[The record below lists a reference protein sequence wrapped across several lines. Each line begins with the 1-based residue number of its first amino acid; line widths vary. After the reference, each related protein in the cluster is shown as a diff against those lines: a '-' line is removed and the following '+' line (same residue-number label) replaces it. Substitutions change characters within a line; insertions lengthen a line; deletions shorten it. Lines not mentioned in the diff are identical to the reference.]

1 LASQDYYLLVEQR
14 LATVRRWAV
23 PRFLVVQVREMPRD
37 QRRGAAVVN
46 YCYHKVEEP
55 VAADQE
61 EVGRSWFLVAAEQEV
76 GLPRLQAVVVN
87 PSCQLVAVVPMY
99 YCQHPLC
106 PLDSN
111 LPVSL
116 AVVLDAANLPQWPT
130 QEHFRLSFCL
140 DCGRAKLSQPK

>member
-1 LASQDYYLLVEQR
+1 
-14 LATVRRWAV
+14 
-23 PRFLVVQVREMPRD
+23 MPRD

-46 YCYHKVEEP
+46 YCYHRVEEP
-55 VAADQE
+55 VAAEQE

-76 GLPRLQAVVVN
+76 GFPNHRVAAEQEVGFPRFLAVVVN

-116 AVVLDAANLPQWPT
+116 AVVLDAANLPQ
-130 QEHFRLSFCL
+130 
-140 DCGRAKLSQPK
+140 

>member
-1 LASQDYYLLVEQR
+1 MGFPSHRIAAEERLECPKHQAAVEQE
-14 LATVRRWAV
+14 LECPKHQAV
-23 PRFLVVQVREMPRD
+23 
-37 QRRGAAVVN
+37 
-46 YCYHKVEEP
+46 
-55 VAADQE
+55 
-61 EVGRSWFLVAAEQEV
+61 AELEV

-116 AVVLDAANLPQWPT
+116 AVVLDAALGQ
-130 QEHFRLSFCL
+130 L
-140 DCGRAKLSQPK
+140 DSIFPVVRFDGDGIGGIIEVVFFQIGVVVDRQGSEAPIE